1 MALSKKQFMLEL
13 VNKEDNSVKQE
24 IPFDYSQ
31 MLFPKKP
38 RAFKYLS
45 DKMLVQEIEKFD
57 MKITPSKALLSPLH
71 RKALNPMRI
80 NIVGAK

>member
-1 MALSKKQFMLEL
+1 LGPFRITDDFAMALSKKQFTLEL
-13 VNKEDNSVKQE
+13 VNKEDDSVKQE

-45 DKMLVQEIEKFD
+45 DKMLV
-57 MKITPSKALLSPLH
+57 
-71 RKALNPMRI
+71 
-80 NIVGAK
+80 